1 MNHPTDRITHTTAF
15 VTPVVEHWL
24 EREIAQCVEPKQTR
38 LKIERYLIRQYNIEN
53 VDNII
58 FFKYITKLIKT
69 KHLIYFCTFNLFCY
83 ILKKYNFNKKKMY
96 IVLFCLTKYVLLNL
110 VCFDLV

>member
-1 MNHPTDRITHTTAF
+1 MHHPTDRIAHTMAF
-15 VTPVVEHWL
+15 VTPVV

-38 LKIERYLIRQYNIEN
+38 LKKERYLIRQYNIEN

-83 ILKKYNFNKKKMY
+83 ILKKYNLKNK
-96 IVLFCLTKYVLLNL
+96 
-110 VCFDLV
+110 